1 MAVVARLQKGR
12 REWRREGPEG
22 PGKTG
27 EEDREGYE
35 GAATEC
41 SEGGIKGYRD
51 LYEDSGEQD

>member
-41 SEGGIKGYRD
+41 PEGGIEGHRD
-51 LYEDSGEQD
+51 LSEDS